1 VSISILCGSMAFA
14 QDAMWNDDKSSNAF
28 NCDGFV
34 TDAIC
39 CQDDLCNGQDENSCT
54 SDGKKNLFC
63 KWDKFFQKCLAFRDR
78 ENNVC
83 CQSKP
88 VAGCSDLMKGV
99 CPAHFQVTENC
110 CSDDGKKWKDLF
122 KGVRPGYVCCNAP
135 CNEMKSN
142 QCPLPDHC
150 KKIEGRSLGE
160 EQVSSQSVGISKKFL
175 DHSYH
180 TGQHYGNIYATPEQL
195 KQNNFAKYETP
206 EITVDD
212 VIDMLIKAM
221 SNDGDVVRTDETLYA
236 SPMGQHKSHS
246 KPHRDNYVDP
256 NLFIKHAL
264 NPFRNYNPHYH
275 KQMYY
280 PSYGYGKHSY
290 GGYGGGH
297 SYGGY
302 GGGYGQPSYGGYGY
316 DKPSYGSHG
325 GYDEHD
331 HKYDSSDDY
340 DNKPKYDDG
349 HGYKEESYGYKPKY
363 DDGHGYKEESYGY
376 KPKYDEYKPEPYGY
390 KPMYE
395 EYGYKRPSY
404 GGYHNYGYRPYGYRP
419 KYEKR
424 HGYKP
429 KYDDYKPKY
438 ENKPMDD
445 HVPEENNP
453 DGWEE

>member
-1 VSISILCGSMAFA
+1 MGVIASRFWNSKGNLHSSWESFIMKKISLVSILILCGSMAFA

-54 SDGKKNLFC
+54 SDGKK
-63 KWDKFFQKCLAFRDR
+63 
-78 ENNVC
+78 
-83 CQSKP
+83 
-88 VAGCSDLMKGV
+88 
-99 CPAHFQVTENC
+99 
-110 CSDDGKKWKDLF
+110 
-122 KGVRPGYVCCNAP
+122 
-135 CNEMKSN
+135 
-142 QCPLPDHC
+142 
-150 KKIEGRSLGE
+150 KIFSA
-160 EQVSSQSVGISKKFL
+160 SGI
-175 DHSYH
+175 
-180 TGQHYGNIYATPEQL
+180 N
-195 KQNNFAKYETP
+195 
-206 EITVDD
+206 
-212 VIDMLIKAM
+212 
-221 SNDGDVVRTDETLYA
+221 
-236 SPMGQHKSHS
+236 
-246 KPHRDNYVDP
+246 
-256 NLFIKHAL
+256 
-264 NPFRNYNPHYH
+264 
-275 KQMYY
+275 
-280 PSYGYGKHSY
+280 
-290 GGYGGGH
+290 